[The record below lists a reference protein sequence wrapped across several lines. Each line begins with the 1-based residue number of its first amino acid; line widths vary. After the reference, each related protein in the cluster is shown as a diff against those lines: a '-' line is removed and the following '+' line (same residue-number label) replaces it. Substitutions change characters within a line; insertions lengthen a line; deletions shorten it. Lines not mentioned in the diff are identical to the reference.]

1 VGYGPKVKRQT
12 VAIAVF
18 VLIVV
23 VATVAVLLSDTKVN
37 SRQAAAEAYCSK
49 EPGMPSL
56 TGPEFQTCVDQYLT
70 LR

>member
-1 VGYGPKVKRQT
+1 MVKRQT
-12 VAIAVF
+12 LAFLVVVLIAVG
-18 VLIVV
+18 
-23 VATVAVLLSDTKVN
+23 AAVAVLLSETHVN

-56 TGPEFQTCVDQYLT
+56 NGPEFQTCIDQYLM